1 MRLFVAVDV
10 TDDVR
15 LHAEQVRRRVVRT
28 MPAAERGLRWVRPDD
43 LHLTLRF
50 IGEVD
55 DESAAFIRDVVV
67 EPLPMRAFTVGVGR
81 PLWIPGP
88 SRPRVFV
95 LQVGAGAEQ
104 LRSLFG
110 IVERRL
116 VDVASL
122 APEPRPFLAHLTLAR
137 VRDTER
143 RRVADAAELI
153 LSTASSDGPTFP
165 VRGVTLYRSEL
176 SPEGPTY
183 TPLAAGRLLED

>member
-15 LHAEQVRRRVVRT
+15 AHAEQVRRRVVRAMT
-28 MPAAERGLRWVRPDD
+28 VADRGLRWVKAGE

-55 DESAAFIRDVVV
+55 AETGSLIGEAMA
-67 EPLPMRAFTVGVGR
+67 EPLPMPAFTVGIGR
-81 PLWIPGP
+81 PAWIPGP
-88 SRPRVFV
+88 SRPRVLM
-95 LQVGAGAEQ
+95 LQLRSGAEQ

-110 IVERRL
+110 IVEHRL

-122 APEPRPFLAHLTLAR
+122 PPEPRPFLAHLTLAR

-143 RRVADAAELI
+143 RRVADSAHLLTDAVFG
-153 LSTASSDGPTFP
+153 DGPEFT
-165 VRGVTLYRSEL
+165 VRAVTLYESQL
-176 SPEGPTY
+176 SPDGPTY
-183 TPLAAGRLLED
+183 TPLAQGRLIEA